1 MRRLLP
7 YERALIDTLGI
18 TEEDYFR
25 FIAYQEQYKDIKDGS
40 VLDIRN
46 GLETGTVA
54 LILSIVGTLAS
65 VASAL
70 LMPRPQIPQ
79 DARAGVGRRERRY
92 SPRFG
97 FDSAQDLAQ
106 YGDPVNL
113 VYTDID
119 TNPDG
124 GVRVASSLLW
134 SAVHS
139 YGGKQYMQM
148 LATIGSSDI
157 TEIAPSRTAFGQ
169 VPLRQFVNAGNW
181 LYFRNGGP
189 VTFDNL
195 LRPASDTSDPSRTG
209 RAGGELAYRPYIVST
224 ESFGGFSQ
232 AFSPSSFSEFGITS
246 PIPINV
252 NIFEREDDGSPKGS
266 PNRIEME
273 DKGIYWPGTYGSAR
287 TPFPVGQQ
295 LKLRIAKTDGKGDLA
310 EKAAEEDR
318 LVAASS
324 IDGASIYKLGS
335 AKFKVVGMSGS
346 EDLNNSALNVTLQ
359 CTESGFG
366 PEEDYSTRST
376 LQQEDELSS
385 AIPALKAERERL
397 TALFNPTITVTNLT
411 AKQSALYSMFNA
423 KTSELDELI
432 DSINYYVR
440 ADVTE
445 LDEYVLEL
453 SANESIKP
461 DGTVDKENPR
471 WFPQRIVNIANT
483 IRNLESD
490 IEDKRDRIEEEKK
503 KNNPDIGQIDRW
515 RSAIVT
521 AKNDLEPL
529 RRKLLSFI
537 KDKNL
542 SNQTLFNFINDLDRI
557 VREIGAAFNDQ
568 GLSSV
573 INANDFGDIVKER
586 QRFGKLGARQE
597 LRILRRVKSRI
608 SQIENRVASVIQIDQ
623 PAIDRFNADINR
635 QIQAIDAQIAA
646 IKATLA
652 SPEGLNDFL
661 VTKCLTKIQEASYE
675 TVSACK
681 VVNFAIRGKVFMR
694 IQGRQK
700 QYGDVTV
707 NNYRQSDNGLKH
719 RSAFF
724 LMFVKEVA
732 SPDWSLVPRIFVLR
746 RAADNDFFFPLY
758 FEAPDSSKRWAFRF
772 EPVFDTPSEMRK
784 HGTLP
789 FVYLSAGQ
797 TVENISTLDIPGGIG
812 KVKFYGSNRQPAA
825 SNLPP
830 RNKSPFAIDEWCLY
844 PPSLITDSDTT
855 TGAKEVI
862 KACSSDAN
870 ISFSF
875 ESGPEF
881 EITAVT
887 EQQQDLNYDVNF
899 PAIYQDLTLIGF
911 NCFSGQGVRSLR
923 SLSAFVLKGK
933 RVRRINE
940 STGVYPA
947 SPDGPSNF
955 ASDIFLDTLLDPKNG
970 IGKFANING
979 VDLQKLAFAKTMNKT
994 MGYYMDGVIADV
1006 TSWREFWAETAP
1018 YCMLELARIG
1028 GRDTLIPA
1036 LPTDNTGRI
1045 NRVVTISALFN
1056 QGNILEDSYKEEFL
1070 DYGDSTQDL
1079 VATVI
1084 YRAPERDGVFPKN
1097 TSLVVSL
1104 SDVNDADA
1112 RRATFD
1118 LSQFVTS
1125 RTQALHYGMLMC
1137 MQRRHVRR
1145 AVEFQTFP
1153 TEAPVQPGS
1162 YIYVQ
1167 TDENRWDNIS
1177 SGIIEAGGVLN
1188 APISESPIN
1197 GTFSVLVYDGASTT
1211 ARLTSIAVSNGQAP
1225 ALAQYKGWLFVLGSL
1240 LTQKRVFRV
1249 TEVEMSEE
1257 GEVTIKATEHPC
1269 EESNGQTRS
1278 LIARQDPSLFK
1289 IIG

>member
-40 VLDIRN
+40 ILDIRN

-79 DARAGVGRRERRY
+79 EARAGVGRRERRY

-119 TNPDG
+119 ANPDG

-157 TEIAPSRTAFGQ
+157 TEIAPNRTAFGQ

-189 VTFDNL
+189 VTFNNL
-195 LRPASDTSDPSRTG
+195 LNPPGDTSDPSRTG

-224 ESFGGFSQ
+224 ESFSGFSQ

-295 LKLRIAKTDGKGDLA
+295 VKLRIAKTDGKGDLA

-346 EDLNNSALNVTLQ
+346 EDLNNAALNVTLQ

-385 AIPALKAERERL
+385 EIPALKAEKERL
-397 TALFNPTITVTNLT
+397 ATLFNPTITVQNLT
-411 AKQSALYSMFNA
+411 AAQQSAFNRFNSYYNQLETLLDDMIMYKRINKSNRA
-423 KTSELDELI
+423 ELDEFVLTNENLFSDRGVNLANQISAEENKLEELREEITEIRKTNQSNTTKDRLI
-432 DSINYYVR
+432 TAKR
-440 ADVTE
+440 ATIATVKAS
-445 LDEYVLEL
+445 LR
-453 SANESIKP
+453 AN
-461 DGTVDKENPR
+461 
-471 WFPQRIVNIANT
+471 
-483 IRNLESD
+483 
-490 IEDKRDRIEEEKK
+490 RDRLQRLVEQDQFADQK
-503 KNNPDIGQIDRW
+503 
-515 RSAIVT
+515 
-521 AKNDLEPL
+521 
-529 RRKLLSFI
+529 
-537 KDKNL
+537 
-542 SNQTLFNFINDLDRI
+542 LFNYLAELERVVND
-557 VREIGAAFNDQ
+557 VQSSF
-568 GLSSV
+568 SSV
-573 INANDFGDIVKER
+573 AGFTVVNNTDFAPIINNRRNKGE
-586 QRFGKLGARQE
+586 LGAREERQ
-597 LRILRRVKSRI
+597 ILRAVRNTMREVESRI
-608 SQIENRVASVIQIDQ
+608 ASVIQIDQ
-623 PAIDRFNADINR
+623 PAIDRYNADITN
-635 QIQAIDAQIAA
+635 QIAAIDARIAA

-661 VTKCLTKIQEASYE
+661 ITKCLTKIQEASYE

-724 LMFVKEVA
+724 LMFVREA
-732 SPDWSLVPRIFVLR
+732 TSSNWSLVPRIFVLR

-784 HGTLP
+784 HGPLP

-812 KVKFYGSNRQPAA
+812 KVKFYGSTRQPAT

-844 PPSLITDSDTT
+844 PPSLITDGDTS

-887 EQQQDLNYDVNF
+887 EQQQDLNYDINF

-940 STGVYPA
+940 GTGAYPA

-979 VDLQKLAFAKTMNKT
+979 VDLQKLAFAKKMNKT
-994 MGYYMDGVIADV
+994 MGYYMDGVIADI

-1167 TDENRWDNIS
+1167 TDENLWDNIS
-1177 SGIIEAGGVLN
+1177 SGIIESGGVLN

-1257 GEVTIKATEHPC
+1257 GEVTIKAIEHPC

-1278 LIARQDPSLFK
+1278 LIARQDPGLFK

>member
-79 DARAGVGRRERRY
+79 EARAGVGRRERRY

-189 VTFDNL
+189 VTFNNL
-195 LRPASDTSDPSRTG
+195 LRPTNDASDPSRTG

-224 ESFGGFSQ
+224 ESFSGFSQ

-266 PNRIEME
+266 PNKIEME
-273 DKGIYWPGTYGSAR
+273 DKGIYWPGTYGSTR

-335 AKFKVVGMSGS
+335 AKFKVIGMSGS

-385 AIPALKAERERL
+385 KVPALIAEKEQL
-397 TALFNPTITVTNLT
+397 AKELNPTITVQKLT
-411 AKQSALYSMFNA
+411 AAQQLAFNA
-423 KTSELDELI
+423 FNSYYNQLEMLLDDMIMYKRINKSNRAELDEFVLTNENLFSDRGTALAKQI
-432 DSINYYVR
+432 GAEENRLEELREDI
-440 ADVTE
+440 TE
-445 LDEYVLEL
+445 
-453 SANESIKP
+453 
-461 DGTVDKENPR
+461 
-471 WFPQRIVNIANT
+471 
-483 IRNLESD
+483 IRKTNQSD
-490 IEDKRDRIEEEKK
+490 R
-503 KNNPDIGQIDRW
+503 
-515 RSAIVT
+515 
-521 AKNDLEPL
+521 
-529 RRKLLSFI
+529 
-537 KDKNL
+537 DKNTL
-542 SNQTLFNFINDLDRI
+542 IAAKRVTIAEVKGSLRANRARLQRLVEQDQFADQKLFNYLSQLEGVVNNIQNSF
-557 VREIGAAFNDQ
+557 
-568 GLSSV
+568 SSV
-573 INANDFGDIVKER
+573 AGFPVINNTDLAPIVKDR
-586 QRFGKLGARQE
+586 RGKGTLGAREERQ
-597 LRILRRVKSRI
+597 ILRAVRNTMREV
-608 SQIENRVASVIQIDQ
+608 ENRIASVIQIDQ
-623 PAIDRFNADINR
+623 AAIDKFNADINR
-635 QIQAIDAQIAA
+635 QIAAIDAQIAA

-652 SPEGLNDFL
+652 NPEGLNDFL

-675 TVSACK
+675 TISTCK

-724 LMFVKEVA
+724 LMFVKEVTA
-732 SPDWSLVPRIFVLR
+732 SEWSLVPRFFVLR

-758 FEAPDSSKRWAFRF
+758 FEAPDSSKRWSFRF

-812 KVKFYGSNRQPAA
+812 KIKFYGSNRQPAA

-844 PPSLITDSDTT
+844 PPSLITDSDKT
-855 TGAKEVI
+855 TGSKEVI

-899 PAIYQDLTLIGF
+899 PTIYQDLTLIGF

-933 RVRRINE
+933 RVRRIDE
-940 STGVYPA
+940 GTGTYA
-947 SPDGPSNF
+947 TSPDGSSNF

-979 VDLQKLAFAKTMNKT
+979 VDLQKLAFAKKMNKT

-1006 TSWREFWAETAP
+1006 SSWREFWAETAP

-1084 YRAPERDGVFPKN
+1084 YRAPEREGVFPKN

-1104 SDVNDADA
+1104 KLNEDGSEFDDANA

-1137 MQRRHVRR
+1137 LQRRHIKR
-1145 AVEFQTFP
+1145 AIEFQTFP

-1197 GTFSVLVYDGASTT
+1197 GTFSVLVYDGASAT
-1211 ARLTSIAVSNGQAP
+1211 ARLNSIVVSNGQAT
-1225 ALAQYKGWLFVLGSL
+1225 ALAQYKGWLFVLGLL

-1257 GEVTIKATEHPC
+1257 GEVTIKAIEHPC

>member
-18 TEEDYFR
+18 TEEEYFR

-70 LMPRPQIPQ
+70 LMPRPQAPQ

-139 YGGKQYMQM
+139 YGGRQYMQM

-157 TEIAPSRTAFGQ
+157 IEIAPNRTAFGQ

-189 VTFDNL
+189 IAFDNL
-195 LRPASDTSDPSRTG
+195 LNPPSDTSDPSRTG
-209 RAGGELAYRPYIVST
+209 RAGGELAYRPYVVPT
-224 ESFGGFSQ
+224 ESFSGFSQ

-252 NIFEREDDGSPKGS
+252 TIFERKDDGSPARSLNG
-266 PNRIEME
+266 IEME
-273 DKGIYWPGTYGSAR
+273 GKGIYWPSLYDRTR
-287 TPFPVGQQ
+287 TPFPVGRQ

-318 LVAASS
+318 LVAASA

-366 PEEDYSTRST
+366 PEEDYGTYST

-385 AIPALKAERERL
+385 SIPKLKAEREQ
-397 TALFNPTITVTNLT
+397 LFSLLNPTITVQNLT
-411 AKQSALYSMFNA
+411 AAQQTAFNKFRSYYNQLEALLDDMIMYKRINKSNRA
-423 KTSELDELI
+423 ELDEF
-432 DSINYYVR
+432 
-440 ADVTE
+440 
-445 LDEYVLEL
+445 VLR
-453 SANESIKP
+453 NESLFSDRGIELAQQIA
-461 DGTVDKENPR
+461 TEENR
-471 WFPQRIVNIANT
+471 LEEFREDIT
-483 IRNLESD
+483 EIR
-490 IEDKRDRIEEEKK
+490 K
-503 KNNPDIGQIDRW
+503 
-515 RSAIVT
+515 
-521 AKNDLEPL
+521 
-529 RRKLLSFI
+529 
-537 KDKNL
+537 
-542 SNQTLFNFINDLDRI
+542 SNQSDSDKSQAITEKRVKISQVKASLRGNRARLQRLIEQDQFADQKLFNY
-557 VREIGAAFNDQ
+557 
-568 GLSSV
+568 LSRLEDVVDDIQRSFSSIAGFQV
-573 INANDFGDIVKER
+573 INNTDFDPIINNRRGRGE
-586 QRFGKLGARQE
+586 LGAREERQ
-597 LRILRRVKSRI
+597 ILREVRNMMREVESRI
-608 SQIENRVASVIQIDQ
+608 SSVIQIDQ
-623 PAIDRFNADINR
+623 PAIDQYNADINR

-724 LMFVKEVA
+724 LMFVREA
-732 SPDWSLVPRIFVLR
+732 TLSNWSLVPRIFVLR

-887 EQQQDLNYDVNF
+887 EQQQDLDYDVNF

-933 RVRRINE
+933 SVRRINE
-940 STGVYPA
+940 GTGDYSPD
-947 SPDGPSNF
+947 PDGPSNF

-970 IGKFANING
+970 IGKFANIKG
-979 VDLQKLAFAKTMNKT
+979 VDRQKLAFAKKMNKT
-994 MGYYMDGVIADV
+994 MGYYMDGVVADV

-1104 SDVNDADA
+1104 KLNEDNSKFDDTNA

-1145 AVEFQTFP
+1145 AIEFQTFP

-1177 SGIIEAGGVLN
+1177 SGIIEADGVLN

-1211 ARLTSIAVSNGQAP
+1211 ARLTSIVVSNGQAP

-1240 LTQKRVFRV
+1240 LTAKRVFRV

-1269 EESNGQTRS
+1269 EESNGQTKS
-1278 LIARQDPSLFK
+1278 LIAQQDPDLFK

>member
-70 LMPRPQIPQ
+70 LMPRPQVPQ

-252 NIFEREDDGSPKGS
+252 NIFERKDDGSPKGS

-385 AIPALKAERERL
+385 SVPALKAERERL
-397 TALFNPTITVTNLT
+397 ATLLNPTITVQNLT
-411 AKQSALYSMFNA
+411 AVQQSAFNRFNSYYNQLETLLDDMIMYKRINKSNRA
-423 KTSELDELI
+423 ELDEFVLTNENLFSDRGIQLASQIGTQENRLEELREDITEIRKSNQSDGDKGRLI
-432 DSINYYVR
+432 TQKRTAIAEVKASLRANRAKLQRLIEQDQFADQKLFNY
-440 ADVTE
+440 
-445 LDEYVLEL
+445 L
-453 SANESIKP
+453 SE
-461 DGTVDKENPR
+461 
-471 WFPQRIVNIANT
+471 
-483 IRNLESD
+483 LESVVND
-490 IEDKRDRIEEEKK
+490 I
-503 KNNPDIGQIDRW
+503 Q
-515 RSAIVT
+515 RS
-521 AKNDLEPL
+521 
-529 RRKLLSFI
+529 F
-537 KDKNL
+537 
-542 SNQTLFNFINDLDRI
+542 
-557 VREIGAAFNDQ
+557 
-568 GLSSV
+568 SSV
-573 INANDFGDIVKER
+573 AGFQVVNNTDFAPIVSNR
-586 QRFGKLGARQE
+586 RGKGTLGAREERQ
-597 LRILRRVKSRI
+597 ILRAVRNTMREV
-608 SQIENRVASVIQIDQ
+608 ENRIASVVQIDQ

-732 SPDWSLVPRIFVLR
+732 SSDWSLVPRIFVLR

-940 STGVYPA
+940 STGVYPT

-1045 NRVVTISALFN
+1045 NRAVTISALFN